1 MLMSKNCQ
9 KAELAVGYARVPIT
23 PEAPVPLDGYGNN
36 TIRTTD
42 HVLDPLLATCI
53 AFRQGDTTVL
63 LYTQDLLNTKWIL
76 LPEARKRIT
85 EATGV
90 SSEGIFL
97 CSTHTHSG
105 PDVNGGTPGV
115 EAFLEKYW
123 NAVAEAGKAAIAD
136 LAPARLYGTS
146 TVLEGMN
153 FVRHY
158 LMNDGTYAGSNF
170 GSLESGIK
178 CHAAKNDPEMRL
190 IKIAREEKRDILLM
204 NWQAHPC
211 YTGGSTKK
219 DISADYIG
227 AVRSCFEKETGM
239 LFAFFQGPAGNQTTS
254 TWIKSEQH
262 GLDCG
267 QYGEKLAQTAIAAL
281 PRMEKLDTSG
291 LETCRVYLESAVN
304 HDDVE
309 LLEAAREVAKLW
321 RETKDRDAGN
331 VLARS
336 KGLTSVY
343 HATTVIARSE
353 RPERMKMELN
363 AVRVGDMAFVT
374 CPYEMFAIN
383 GKYIKDH
390 SPFQN
395 TLICT
400 CTNGDFV
407 YVPSKEAYDYGCYER
422 SVSYFDRGT
431 GELAAEEFVHMLE
444 SLK

>member
-1 MLMSKNCQ
+1 MKDRLW
-9 KAELAVGYARVPIT
+9 VGYARCDIT
-23 PEAPVPLDGYGNN
+23 PEQPVPLDGYGNN
-36 TIRTTD
+36 VMRTTD
-42 HVLDPLLATCI
+42 HVLDPLYVSCI
-53 AFRQGDTTVL
+53 AFRLGNKTVL

-76 LPEARKRIT
+76 LPEARKQIT

-90 SSEGIFL
+90 PSEDIFL

-115 EAFLEKYW
+115 EAFLKKYW
-123 NAVAEAGKAAIAD
+123 TAVAEAGKMAIAD
-136 LAPARLYGTS
+136 LAPAQLYGAS

-170 GSLESGIK
+170 GSRASGIK
-178 CHAAKNDPEMRL
+178 CHAAANDPKMRL
-190 IKIAREEKRDILLM
+190 IKIVREEKKGILLM

-211 YTGGSTKK
+211 FTGSSTKT

-227 AVRSCFEKETGM
+227 AVRKRFEEETGM
-239 LFAFFQGPAGNQTTS
+239 LFAFFQGPAGNQTTGS
-254 TWIKSEQH
+254 WIEAEHH
-262 GLDCG
+262 GLDCA
-267 QYGEKLAQTAIAAL
+267 QYGDKLAQTAITLL
-281 PRMEKLDTSG
+281 PQMQKLDSSVLQTYRCFP
-291 LETCRVYLESAVN
+291 EADVN

-309 LLEAAREVAKLW
+309 MLEVAQQVVNLW

-331 VLARS
+331 LLARS

-343 HATTVIARSE
+343 HATTVIARSQ
-353 RPERMKMELN
+353 RPARMKMELN

-374 CPYEMFAIN
+374 CPYEMFAVN
-383 GKYIKDH
+383 GKYIKDN
-390 SPFQN
+390 SPFKN

-407 YVPSKEAYDYGCYER
+407 YVPSKEAFDYGCYER
-422 SVSYFDRGT
+422 SVAYFDRGT
-431 GELAAEEFVHMLE
+431 GELAAETFVQMLKKLE
-444 SLK
+444 ENL